1 MTPSRSGYLLAET
14 MQQKSLVRILEERC
28 KGCEL
33 CVLACPQGNLALSD
47 RLNKMGFH
55 PAVWRYAG
63 TKGPCTACGIC
74 YWVCPDFAIHEVL
87 VRT

>member
-1 MTPSRSGYLLAET
+1 MATSGSGNYLAQTTQE
-14 MQQKSLVRILEERC
+14 KALVTILEERC

-33 CVLACPQGNLALSD
+33 CVLACPQGNLTLSD
-47 RLNKMGFH
+47 KLNKMGYH
-55 PAVWRYAG
+55 PVLWRYLG
-63 TKGPCTACGIC
+63 KKGPCTACGIC